1 MMVFELVKICLDKN
15 HPWINQ
21 TLDTIITP
29 IDMLVVTI
37 IRDNQM
43 ILPKG
48 STRIM
53 YQDILIMYAPS
64 YEGNDIY
71 LDEICI
77 EQSHH

>member
-1 MMVFELVKICLDKN
+1 
-15 HPWINQ
+15 
-21 TLDTIITP
+21 
-29 IDMLVVTI
+29 MLVVTI

-48 STRIM
+48 STKIM